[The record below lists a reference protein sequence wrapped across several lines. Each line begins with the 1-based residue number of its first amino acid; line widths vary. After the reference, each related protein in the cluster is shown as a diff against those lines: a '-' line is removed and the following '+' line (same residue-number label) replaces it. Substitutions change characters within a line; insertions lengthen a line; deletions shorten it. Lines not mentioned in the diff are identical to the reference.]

1 MLSNSQVSFVNSYS
15 VLLGFLY
22 LETLPEYK
30 TSKWY
35 DLFLR
40 EITFFVFLW
49 IVQLV
54 TSHFF
59 LFTAMFIDM
68 KKLILTLIAGWL
80 GKKYLSW

>member
-1 MLSNSQVSFVNSYS
+1 MLVMLSNSQVSFVNSYS

-40 EITFFVFLW
+40 EITFFVFL
-49 IVQLV
+49 
-54 TSHFF
+54 
-59 LFTAMFIDM
+59 
-68 KKLILTLIAGWL
+68 
-80 GKKYLSW
+80 